1 MPGSDVVK
9 TANTTQQAEQATLL
23 ILRFSLFRAQKLWSF
38 WVPLQLPK
46 APIVYHDVRR
56 ELYLRW
62 DPVCTTTCM
71 QAPASRRRAV
81 SSGREGTLVHTVLI
95 AWYRSVP
102 VRTRVMFTTL
112 WRGLDFDDADSMGHP
127 P

>member
-1 MPGSDVVK
+1 MYKTTREDRGKETKGAGSDVVK

-62 DPVCTTTCM
+62 I
-71 QAPASRRRAV
+71 
-81 SSGREGTLVHTVLI
+81 L
-95 AWYRSVP
+95 SVP
-102 VRTRVMFTTL
+102 LHVCRRPPPAAEPSL
-112 WRGLDFDDADSMGHP
+112 LDVNV
-127 P
+127 